1 MFENLNELT
10 KATLEQKI
18 VLNALMICGCV
29 NWVYY
34 GGGGSI
40 IVNWDDGNHGLER
53 NYRIAKK
60 GGIIE

>member
-1 MFENLNELT
+1 MFEKLNELT

-18 VLNALMICGCV
+18 VVNALMVCGCV
-29 NWVYY
+29 NWVGY
-34 GGGGSI
+34 GAGGSI
-40 IVNWDDGNHGLER
+40 IVNWEDGCYGLTR